1 VLTDAI
7 MGFFFGLFNSL
18 STWMNTHLPAAPT
31 FWTDMTAALSTLNSS
46 TSATVQYFLPIG
58 PAVAAGIALTA
69 LIVLLGFIRLVR
81 RAVSLF
87 TGGGGA
93 A

>member
-1 VLTDAI
+1 MDLLFALFSAV
-7 MGFFFGLFNSL
+7 FGWL
-18 STWMNTHLPAAPT
+18 STHLPAAPS
-31 FWTDMTAALSTLNSS
+31 FWTDMTAAVSTLNSS

-58 PAVAAGIALTA
+58 PAIAAGVTLTA
-69 LIVLLGFIRLVR
+69 LIVALGLIRLVR

>member
-1 VLTDAI
+1 MITQAI
-7 MGFFFGLFNSL
+7 MGFLFSL
-18 STWMNTHLPAAPT
+18 FSAVFAWLSAHLPAAPT
-31 FWTDMTAALSTLNSS
+31 FWSDMTSALGTLNSS
-46 TSATVQYFLPIG
+46 TSTTIQYFLPVG
-58 PAVAAGIALTA
+58 PAITAGVALTA
-69 LIVLLGFIRLVR
+69 LIVALGLIRLIR

>member
-1 VLTDAI
+1 MVTELIMDALY
-7 MGFFFGLFNSL
+7 GLFSAVFAWL
-18 STWMNTHLPAAPT
+18 GSHLPSPPT
-31 FWTDMTAALSTLNSS
+31 FWADMTSALNSV
-46 TSATVQYFLPIG
+46 TSATSTTVLYFLPVG
-58 PAVAAGIALTA
+58 PAVAAGVALTA
-69 LIVLLGFIRLVR
+69 LIVALGLIRLIR